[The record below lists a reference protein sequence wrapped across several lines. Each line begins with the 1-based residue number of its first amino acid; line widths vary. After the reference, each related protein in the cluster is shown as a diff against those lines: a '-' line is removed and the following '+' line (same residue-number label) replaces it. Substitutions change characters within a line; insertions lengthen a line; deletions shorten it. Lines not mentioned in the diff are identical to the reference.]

1 MKKRKNNT
9 QEAQPQPERMTSATY
24 RVTEVL
30 EREVMITAQEG
41 SDAADVYKRDFVTMS
56 DMLKLLAAYV
66 SKDVEHT
73 HERSENGAW
82 LRRVLMACERW
93 NVREP
98 VLEKV

>member
-41 SDAADVYKRDFVTMS
+41 SDTADVYKRDFVTVRDLFRILAEYVRK
-56 DMLKLLAAYV
+56 DMAY
-66 SKDVEHT
+66 T